1 MESQNA
7 HDTKAE
13 LESGLAMHTGSTC
26 LFRHWS
32 RRLVYTEGVQYL
44 AEKASA
50 YWLIDLVAS
59 WCPHASIRNEE
70 FVLWKLA
77 VKPDR
82 TAIAIAEDGDGRE
95 LARQAITWTD
105 FPLDEVSL
113 YLTDNTLLLPSEY

>member
-1 MESQNA
+1 MEAQQA
-7 HDTKAE
+7 HNIKAE
-13 LESGLAMHTGSTC
+13 LEAGLAMHTGSTRW
-26 LFRHWS
+26 FRHWT
-32 RRLVYTEGVQYL
+32 RRLVYTEGVQFL

-59 WCPHASIRNEE
+59 WCPHQSLRNEE
-70 FVLWKLA
+70 FVVWKLS

-82 TAIAIAEDGDGRE
+82 TATAIADDGNGRE
-95 LARQAITWTD
+95 LARQDIPWTD

>member
-1 MESQNA
+1 MEPHETSPIK
-7 HDTKAE
+7 TE

-44 AEKASA
+44 AQKASA
-50 YWLIDLVAS
+50 YWLIDLIAS
-59 WCPHASIRNEE
+59 WCPHASIRAEE
-70 FVLWKLA
+70 FVLWKLT

-82 TAIAIAEDGDGRE
+82 TATAIADDGNGRE
-95 LARQAITWTD
+95 LARQDIPWTD

-113 YLTDNTLLLPSEY
+113 YFTDGTLLLPSEY